1 MTVPLDLDGPPACPE
16 CGAPMIVTEWPGEGP
31 DGVSMFS
38 AVCSADTVGAH
49 GEIVD
54 RDERPTW
61 RTEPGCA
68 PLVAEIER
76 LRSDLSLRADEMDR
90 LCAELDRADPHAMT
104 LLQRAVD
111 RLEAE
116 RQAILDAGGDLLWAG
131 GATTLPE
138 AVAGA
143 LRALDSA
150 TRQLVE
156 EYRRSP
162 AAKVRSGIP
171 RTDCTDASL
180 VRAAIFRAKS
190 DTDVKRWVL
199 VSRIFGTGGE
209 ASSLMCQ
216 ACGLDPEEIVGD
228 DGEGEE

>member
-1 MTVPLDLDGPPACPE
+1 MSTPLDLDGPP
-16 CGAPMIVTEWPGEGP
+16 G
-31 DGVSMFS
+31 
-38 AVCSADTVGAH
+38 CSADTEGAH

-54 RDERPTW
+54 QMERPTW

-68 PLVAEIER
+68 ELVAEVER
-76 LRSDLSLRADEMDR
+76 LRAEVATLR
-90 LCAELDRADPHAMT
+90 T
-104 LLQRAVD
+104 
-111 RLEAE
+111 E
-116 RQAILDAGGDLLWAG
+116 RQAILDAGGDFLWAG
-131 GATTLPE
+131 GATTIPE

-143 LRALDSA
+143 LHTLDVALTRSA
-150 TRQLVE
+150 KERD
-156 EYRRSP
+156 RSP